1 MESDGYILVGRL
13 IEICLVEEM
22 TEMGEIHKK
31 DDTGVETHGV
41 GATVLSK
48 IAFLPERKVKIT
60 RACQCQVNTSTGR
73 KLGSSGLKKDRKGKK
88 LSTT

>member
-41 GATVLSK
+41 SATVLSK
-48 IAFLPERKVKIT
+48 IAFFLERKVKIT
-60 RACQCQVNTSTGR
+60 RDLPVPGQHINRTEAWE
-73 KLGSSGLKKDRKGKK
+73 
-88 LSTT
+88 